1 MIDNYNDAIEL
12 VHKMEEKRP
21 IIVHPGK
28 VLIQSMR
35 EQGIKL
41 TSDSELQ
48 IEQVHYL
55 GDEGGI
61 GCGIR
66 LATKKE
72 GVMVVSLTHL
82 RVIPGEPLSDEI
94 RAYQIQRNN
103 KLMEINKIANPFKFL
118 FKSSKK
124 KKGRKK

>member
-1 MIDNYNDAIEL
+1 MIDNHDTAMKLIQKIEAQL
-12 VHKMEEKRP
+12 P
-21 IIVHPGK
+21 IIVHPGT

-35 EQGIKL
+35 EKGIKL
-41 TSDSELQ
+41 TSKQELE
-48 IEQVHYL
+48 IERVHYL

-66 LATKKE
+66 LTTKE
-72 GVMVVSLTHL
+72 AGVMVVSLTHL

-103 KLMEINKIANPFKFL
+103 KLMEINKITNPFKFL

-124 KKGRKK
+124 KKGRRK